1 MPRRKQK
8 HNEKQIPPPQ
18 KFKWT
23 QKSRHKSFES
33 ADAKR
38 NKLKDEGEQNVKVRR
53 CGPDGTQF
61 KVVVGNPLEKK
72 TTKNKKGKKKD
83 AENDTTAK

>member
-8 HNEKQIPPPQ
+8 HHEKQIPPPQ
-18 KFKWT
+18 KLKWK

-38 NKLKDEGEQNVKVRR
+38 NKLKEEGVENVKVRR
-53 CGPDGTQF
+53 CGPDGSQF
-61 KVVVGNPLEKK
+61 KVVVGDPLEKK
-72 TTKNKKGKKKD
+72 TPKNKKGKKKEKQD
-83 AENDTTAK
+83 ESE